1 MLRATRAWR
10 LGLWAPLVARK
21 NYTGSG
27 LGPEGGVIA
36 VAYLGE
42 GPRGTAPSPFFRP
55 NWGPKGRKKIWGDR
69 APSLSQDLDYRPPTF
84 LKVWISHW
92 IDSPGGGGG
101 VL

>member
-1 MLRATRAWR
+1 MLAMYMRRMR
-10 LGLWAPLVARK
+10 NNNLEIGLWAPLVARK

-55 NWGPKGRKKIWGDR
+55 NEKNFGDQT
-69 APSLSQDLDYRPPTF
+69 PSLSQDLDYRPPTF
-84 LKVWISHW
+84 LSVWICHW
-92 IDSPGGGGG
+92 VDTIHAC
-101 VL
+101 LF